1 MADADEYLQVYIIVL
16 MKNNTCLNRLV
27 LLLIITVVVGVG
39 IQTVCSQDCELTLY
53 LCCTV

>member
-27 LLLIITVVVGVG
+27 IITVVVGVG